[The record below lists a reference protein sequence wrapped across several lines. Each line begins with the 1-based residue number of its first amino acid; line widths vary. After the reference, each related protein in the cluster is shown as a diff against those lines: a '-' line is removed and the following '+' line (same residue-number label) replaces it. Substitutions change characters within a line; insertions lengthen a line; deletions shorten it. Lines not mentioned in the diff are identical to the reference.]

1 MLGVLGGMGPAAGAE
16 FLRRLITQTPA
27 TCDQEHI
34 PIVLWSDP
42 TIPDRSTAKRAR
54 TNEPLEGLLRGIRGL
69 KSAGCTQ
76 IVIPCNTA
84 HFWYDQMLDQGV
96 PILHIVESVA
106 VELNNLNVTG
116 TIGVLGTQG
125 TIEFGLYQTMLE
137 ARGWNCIVPNQKD
150 MSMYVQP
157 AIDHVKSGELTIAHA
172 FFKVVIE
179 NLIDRGVSAV
189 VLGCTEIP
197 LAVTE
202 TEMYGIP
209 VVNSIDSLVKSTL
222 EWWQHV

>member
-1 MLGVLGGMGPAAGAE
+1 
-16 FLRRLITQTPA
+16 
-27 TCDQEHI
+27 
-34 PIVLWSDP
+34 
-42 TIPDRSTAKRAR
+42 
-54 TNEPLEGLLRGIRGL
+54 
-69 KSAGCTQ
+69 
-76 IVIPCNTA
+76 
-84 HFWYDQMLDQGV
+84 
-96 PILHIVESVA
+96 
-106 VELNNLNVTG
+106 
-116 TIGVLGTQG
+116 
-125 TIEFGLYQTMLE
+125 MLE